1 MEGVSKETRLVKMTT
16 EIHHTIKLIKCPV
29 TFIRVKSKKK
39 IVETF
44 ENFDLKNTLM
54 TKSHFL
60 LPVLFL
66 WPPIASHAMPSTGR
80 SWCPCGGKTPHFR

>member
-44 ENFDLKNTLM
+44 ENFEEYFDDK
-54 TKSHFL
+54 
-60 LPVLFL
+60 
-66 WPPIASHAMPSTGR
+66 IAFFIAGLIFVATDCFTCNALHRAQLVPMR
-80 SWCPCGGKTPHFR
+80 W